1 MDYTHF
7 LSAYMPE
14 PSYGEK
20 KLYRDMVEQACTA
33 ERLGYR
39 GVAIPEHHLINITM
53 VPSPLQLAVKI
64 SSVTTRIEMTTAVAI
79 LPIRDMR
86 IFAGEVTQAF
96 LLTDER
102 LILGVGRGAY
112 PYETGRLGVPIE
124 ETRVV
129 FDESLEV
136 LEALLTRKEVSWN
149 SERYNFS
156 ALTVMPRP
164 SRPVPITI
172 AASTADALYHVARK
186 GYNAMTTPLAG
197 DHQVLRRQVERFK
210 AGRAEA
216 GPQAAANR
224 LGLQR
229 GVYAA
234 KDDAEVKRI
243 VALAYGY
250 YQRFENIK
258 GPGVV
263 KDGFIEAL
271 PRKQTIEELGAN
283 LLICTPPELV
293 DRLSQYDEAGID
305 ELIITCG
312 FGQSQEETLEMMNRL
327 AEEVMPP
334 LRKKVAEGVTA

>member
-1 MDYTHF
+1 MDYTHV
-7 LSAYMPE
+7 LSAYMPD
-14 PSYGEK
+14 PRYGEK
-20 KLYRDMVEQACTA
+20 RVFQDMVEQATTA

-64 SSVTTRIEMTTAVAI
+64 ACMTTRIELTTAVVV

-112 PYETGRLGVPIE
+112 PYETGRLGVPLDQ
-124 ETRVV
+124 TREV
-129 FDESLEV
+129 FDEALDV

-149 SERYNFS
+149 SARYNFES
-156 ALTVMPRP
+156 LTVMPRP
-164 SRPVPITI
+164 SRRVPITL

-197 DHQVLRRQVERFK
+197 DHGVLRRQVEMFK
-210 AGRAEA
+210 SGRAEA
-216 GPQAAANR
+216 GPQAAGNR

-234 KDDAEVKRI
+234 KDQADVKRV

-250 YQRFENIK
+250 YQRFDNIK

-263 KDGFIEAL
+263 RDGIIEPL
-271 PRKQTIEELGAN
+271 PRKQSVEELGAN
-283 LLICTPPELV
+283 LLICTPAELV
-293 DRLSQYDEAGID
+293 DRLSQYDEVGID
-305 ELIITCG
+305 ELIMTCG
-312 FGQSQEETLEMMNRL
+312 FGQTQEDTLEMMHRL
-327 AEEVMPP
+327 AADVMPQ
-334 LRKKVAEGVTA
+334 LRRKEQERAVA